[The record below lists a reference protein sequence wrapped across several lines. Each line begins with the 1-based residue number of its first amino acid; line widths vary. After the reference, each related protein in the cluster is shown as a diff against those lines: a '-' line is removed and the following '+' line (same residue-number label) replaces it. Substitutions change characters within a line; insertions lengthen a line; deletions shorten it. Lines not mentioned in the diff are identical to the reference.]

1 MRARDELQTVVVVE
15 LLRDILPERVPGA
28 SRAHPPPGAIVGI
41 APHQITHRSFVRNFR
56 EPIDLTHV
64 IQRVDRR
71 RQATVRAEY
80 LILDHRRQRHEIKKI
95 GKRLPNSR
103 VSVLPHALVVKPVHL
118 RDLSRLVIPT
128 NDRHPIRIPHLERDD
143 QRHRLHRV
151 IPAIDVIPQKQIIR
165 IGRQPSHLEHLHHV
179 VKLSVYVPHHRHRRS
194 HELHVAL
201 LRQQPARSIAQRHDL
216 LLGQKLVLQQRAHHR
231 VVIPVLARSQSRH
244 RRALARRRAARA
256 ASLATV
262 RARAMDRDASRARA
276 LRRSSLA
283 ALSARSTR
291 RLGRRVDARAR
302 VASLAPRRRST
313 TNAGAAR
320 RRDAMA
326 SGRCPKP

>member
-151 IPAIDVIPQKQIIR
+151 VPAIDVIPQKQIIR

-244 RRALARRRAARA
+244 RRRTSRAARLA
-256 ASLATV
+256 PRPASRPSVARPIAP
-262 RARAMDRDASRARA
+262 RASSRARPSRA
-276 LRRSSLA
+276 PSPVVSASRGRARRAS
-283 ALSARSTR
+283 R
-291 RLGRRVDARAR
+291 R
-302 VASLAPRRRST
+302 VASLGAST
-313 TNAGAAR
+313 RVGVVAGRAVPTIDRAR
-320 RRDAMA
+320 RWYKV
-326 SGRCPKP
+326 C